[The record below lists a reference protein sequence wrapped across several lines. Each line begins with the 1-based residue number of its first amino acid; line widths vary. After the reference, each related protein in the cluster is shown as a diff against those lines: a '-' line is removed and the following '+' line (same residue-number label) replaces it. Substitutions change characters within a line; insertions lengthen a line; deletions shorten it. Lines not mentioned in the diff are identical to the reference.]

1 MKKITVIGA
10 CFAGLS
16 AVRQLRKL
24 DKNAEITLVAPHAEL
39 HYLPSL
45 IWVPSGLRKRE
56 DIIVPLDNFFK
67 RMNVKF
73 HQASVTGLREGGSVV
88 ETDNGDINNDGCI
101 CVNIVD

>member
-10 CFAGLS
+10 GFAGLS

-73 HQASVTGLREGGSVV
+73 HQASVTGLREGGRVV